1 MRRTGTA
8 FFVFHPRTIEEVR
21 RIHDVLQERPYR
33 IKKTIALGLIDYE
46 NFVTDMLVD
55 RPFLEAHASLCVA
68 PGDCLYIKR
77 RGAKEGVL
85 VVPEGAWVKA
95 AAWVVERQSLV

>member
-21 RIHDVLQERPYR
+21 RIHDVLQERSYR
-33 IKKTIALGLIDYE
+33 IVKTITLGVIDYE
-46 NFVTDMLVD
+46 NVITDMLVD
-55 RPFLEAHASLCVA
+55 RPFLEVYASLCVA
-68 PGDCLYIKR
+68 PRDCLYIKR

-85 VVPEGAWVKA
+85 VVPEGAWVRA
-95 AAWVVERQSLV
+95 AAWVVE

>member
-21 RIHDVLQERPYR
+21 RIHDVLQERSYR
-33 IKKTIALGLIDYE
+33 IVKTITLGVIDYE
-46 NFVTDMLVD
+46 NVITDMLVD
-55 RPFLEAHASLCVA
+55 RPFLEVYASLCVA

-85 VVPEGAWVKA
+85 VVPEGAWVRA
-95 AAWVVERQSLV
+95 AAWVVE